1 MKLPL
6 LLTTLLLSA
15 SPALADDFL
24 YVVCEM
30 KGTDK
35 TISLPSGRVIS
46 DEPIADTSLRFKINL
61 TEQKAR
67 SHKDP
72 VWADISVWDDLIVQY
87 TQIDEGGIIG
97 QIQAIMPLN
106 PPGPTFTKI
115 WMKTQAEYWV
125 TEGEGEC
132 REIDSSVFDEASK

>member
-97 QIQAIMPLN
+97 QIQAILPLN
-106 PPGPTFTKI
+106 PLGHASINNWFKRGS
-115 WMKTQAEYWV
+115 EYQV
-125 TEGEGEC
+125 IQGDGQC
-132 REIDSSVFDEASK
+132 QEINSSAWNAQS

>member
-72 VWADISVWDDLIVQY
+72 VWANISVWDDLIVQY

-106 PPGPTFTKI
+106 PPGLTSINNWFKRGS
-115 WMKTQAEYWV
+115 EYQV
-125 TEGEGEC
+125 IQGDGQC
-132 REIDSSVFDEASK
+132 QEIDSSAWNAQS

>member
-106 PPGPTFTKI
+106 PPGLTSINNWFKRGS
-115 WMKTQAEYWV
+115 EYQV
-125 TEGEGEC
+125 IQGDGQC
-132 REIDSSVFDEASK
+132 QEIDSSAWNAQS